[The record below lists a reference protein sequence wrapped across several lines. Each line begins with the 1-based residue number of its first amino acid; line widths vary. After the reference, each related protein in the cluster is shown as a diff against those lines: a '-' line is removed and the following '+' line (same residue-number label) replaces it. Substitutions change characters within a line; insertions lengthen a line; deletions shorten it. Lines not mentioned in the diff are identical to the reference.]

1 MDPIIEKAKKW
12 VEAGRD
18 PRSAHWQ
25 AGLESIMNVFAPYLE
40 AGSLTPVQPLE
51 ETDLP
56 IFREAL
62 AVVDLSPGLT
72 AAFLPPPVADKIFP
86 PESAAELQRID
97 PAKPSWKIIVLRPG
111 REQRVL
117 CAEISPHAGKPGV
130 DLFQSGA
137 LLGTYDFDDQQ
148 QCLAELNKIVRAH
161 IWEKDKWSPEGHKR
175 YTVNW
180 FERVMDL
187 PGNDVCVEA
196 DFSFFHSPTLIK
208 SNRIDAIFLLI
219 FEVFRKRAS
228 HPGGPLET
236 RIASI
241 REIPDADERANK
253 FNELAEKTVTRLLAV
268 MKENDLVDFESFTA
282 KEDRQYEQEFDRTVR
297 KMVKEMAPA
306 RQGGR
311 K

>member
-1 MDPIIEKAKKW
+1 MDPIMEKAKKW

-25 AGLESIMNVFAPYLE
+25 AGLESIMNVFTPYLE
-40 AGSLTPVQPLE
+40 TGKLTPVQPLE
-51 ETDLP
+51 ETDSP
-56 IFREAL
+56 VFREAL

-72 AAFLPPPVADKIFP
+72 AAFLPPAVADKIIP

-97 PAKPSWKIIVLRPG
+97 PAKPSWKIIIVRPAK
-111 REQRVL
+111 EQRVL
-117 CAEISPHAGKPGV
+117 CAELSPHARKPGV

-137 LLGTYDFDDQQ
+137 LLGSYDFDDQE

-161 IWEKDKWSPEGHKR
+161 MWEKEKWPPEGHKR

-187 PGNDVCVEA
+187 PGADVRVEA
-196 DFSFFHSPTLIK
+196 DYSFFHSPTLIK
-208 SNRIDAIFLLI
+208 SNRIDAIFMLI
-219 FEVFRKRAS
+219 FEIFRKRAS
-228 HPGGPLET
+228 LPDGPLEK
-236 RIASI
+236 RIAAI
-241 REIPDADERANK
+241 REMPDSDEK
-253 FNELAEKTVTRLLAV
+253 SESFNELAEKTVIQLLTV
-268 MKENDLVDFESFTA
+268 MKENALVDFESFTA
-282 KEDRQYEQEFDRTVR
+282 KEDSQYEQEFDRTVR
-297 KMVKEMAPA
+297 KMVKEMAPG

>member
-1 MDPIIEKAKKW
+1 MDPIIEKTKKW
-12 VEAGRD
+12 IESGRD

-25 AGLESIMNVFAPYLE
+25 AGLESIMNVFTPYLE
-40 AGSLTPVQPLE
+40 TGKLTPVQPLE

-56 IFREAL
+56 VFQAAL
-62 AVVDLSPGLT
+62 AVVDLSPGLA
-72 AAFLPPPVADKIFP
+72 AAFLPPAVADNIIP

-97 PAKPSWKIIVLRPG
+97 PARPSWKIIIVRPAK
-111 REQRVL
+111 EQRLL

-161 IWEKDKWSPEGHKR
+161 IWEKEKWPPEGHKH

-187 PGNDVCVEA
+187 PGADVCVEA

-208 SNRIDAIFLLI
+208 SNRIDAIFMLI
-219 FEVFRKRAS
+219 FEVFRKHANQPDR
-228 HPGGPLET
+228 PLEK
-236 RIASI
+236 RIAAI
-241 REIPDADERANK
+241 REMPDADEKAAN
-253 FNELAEKTVTRLLAV
+253 FNELAEKTVIRFLST
-268 MKENDLVDFESFTA
+268 MKERDLVDFKSFTA
-282 KEDRQYEQEFDRTVR
+282 KEDRQYEQEFARTVR
-297 KMVKEMAPA
+297 KMVKEMDPA